1 MKTKLIICFF
11 LFLVGKSFG
20 QAWFPMGNG
29 MTRDLPPPWPK
40 SRVSSISSINGS
52 IIATGDFKKA
62 DNKIVNGITFWSGY
76 GWEPFGLGM
85 WYASIDDSL
94 GSVYKVVFY
103 EGILFG
109 GGIFVGA
116 GGSVINDS
124 QHFASS
130 ISKWDGT
137 DWYPLTPPPAPS
149 GVNSTCTSLLPYNN
163 NLYLGGIFGIAF
175 DSSDTISA
183 HGIAKW
189 NDTVFS
195 SVGYLASNYGLG
207 YWWPMSFI
215 EYNNKL
221 TIGGFFNSID
231 SSPFGTYGFVA
242 TWNDTIWDTLGTGL
256 NAPVYCFTVFNGEL
270 YAGGE
275 FTATADGIPA
285 NHIAKWN
292 GTQWLAVGEGL
303 NDTVLTL
310 CVDSLNNKLI
320 AGGKFTQT
328 GLGQPA
334 KHIAEW
340 TGTNWQEIGGGT
352 NDNVWAVFAKD
363 SNLYVGGEF
372 TQAGSI
378 SANCIAVWG
387 NNPVGINDIIKN
399 KSNVNVYP
407 NPNNGNF
414 TIKYDFQNNAT
425 GIVNIMDI
433 AGKLVASYPLLNTK
447 NNLQINAS
455 ELDNGV
461 YLYQVVVNGKTV
473 NSDKLVIIKE

>member
-1 MKTKLIICFF
+1 MKIKLS
-11 LFLVGKSFG
+11 LFLLLFAICSYG
-20 QAWFPMGNG
+20 QSWFPMGNG
-29 MTRDLPPPWPK
+29 MTRDLLPPWPK
-40 SRVSSISSINGS
+40 SRVYSISSINDS
-52 IIATGDFKKA
+52 IIATGEFKKA
-62 DNKIVNGITFWSGY
+62 DNKIVNGIAFWSGY
-76 GWEPFGLGM
+76 EWESLGLGM
-85 WYASIDDSL
+85 WNDAIADSL
-94 GSVYKVVFY
+94 GYVSKVAFY
-103 EGILFG
+103 NGKMFG
-109 GGIFVGA
+109 SGTFSGA
-116 GGSVINDS
+116 GGSFINDP
-124 QHFASS
+124 QHVAGN
-130 ISKWDGT
+130 IAKWDGT
-137 DWYPLTPPPAPS
+137 DWNPLSPPSMPT
-149 GVNSTCTSLLPYNN
+149 GVNNTCGVLKVYNN
-163 NLYLGGIFGIAF
+163 NLYLGGIFAGAY
-175 DSSDTISA
+175 DSSGTISA

-207 YWWPMSFI
+207 YYWAVAFT

-221 TIGGFFNSID
+221 IVGGFFNSID

-242 TWNDTIWDTLGTGL
+242 SWNDTIWDTLGSGL

-275 FTATADGIPA
+275 FTATADGTPA

-292 GTQWLAVGEGL
+292 GTQWLPVGEGL

-340 TGTNWQEIGGGT
+340 NGTNWQEIGGGT
-352 NDNVWAVFAKD
+352 NAPVWTLFAKD

-387 NNPVGINDIIKN
+387 NNPVSINEISKN
-399 KSNVNVYP
+399 DNLTIYP
-407 NPNNGNF
+407 NPSNNEI
-414 TIKYDFQNNAT
+414 TIVFE
-425 GIVNIMDI
+425 
-433 AGKLVASYPLLNTK
+433 
-447 NNLQINAS
+447 NAS
-455 ELDNGV
+455 SVNTQITIQSVLGQTVYSESMRASIGKQTKTLDISSLQNGLYFVQLKAHDVV
-461 YLYQVVVNGKTV
+461 YSVRF
-473 NSDKLVIIKE
+473 IKQ